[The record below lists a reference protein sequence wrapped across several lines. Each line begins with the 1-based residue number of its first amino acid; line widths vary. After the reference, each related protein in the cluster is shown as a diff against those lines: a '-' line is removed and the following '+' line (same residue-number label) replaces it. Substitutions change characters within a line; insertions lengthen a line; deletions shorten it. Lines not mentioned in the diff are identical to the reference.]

1 MAEGDDYQL
10 KRCEEHAAVWKN
22 IELNNPIEIKTKT
35 IKVLPTVLDAVEF
48 VSQYSK
54 CDILITG
61 SLHLVGSALS
71 IIQEKESQRLY
82 ATC

>member
-1 MAEGDDYQL
+1 M
-10 KRCEEHAAVWKN
+10 KRCEDHGKIWRNLEGNLEMKSSTV
-22 IELNNPIEIKTKT
+22 
-35 IKVLPTVLDAVEF
+35 KVLPTVLDAVEF
-48 VSQYSK
+48 LCQHSK

-71 IIQEKESQRLY
+71 VIQEKETQKAFV